1 MKITYDHIF
10 KHYSALTMK
19 ILILPVFQASLI
31 LIPQTVM
38 CWQDNFPSN
47 SIIDTHFT
55 FLS

>member
-31 LIPQTVM
+31 LIPQTVI

-47 SIIDTHFT
+47 SIIDIHFT
-55 FLS
+55 SLS